1 MNQGVRGDRIMRD
14 WSPEV
19 TAVYRPLQWE
29 KACPRDAPDCSIVWV
44 LGSIIV
50 FSMKRQIC
58 SYDMVAVPS
67 SSYTVTDAE
76 GDMYLCNSR
85 CLCIWAVMLVT
96 KHNLPESERD
106 RSFVITNPVGK
117 RRSFDK
123 LIDLAQWAAANA
135 LGKPESEWLMNGR
148 DVE

>member
-1 MNQGVRGDRIMRD
+1 
-14 WSPEV
+14 
-19 TAVYRPLQWE
+19 
-29 KACPRDAPDCSIVWV
+29 
-44 LGSIIV
+44 
-50 FSMKRQIC
+50 MKRQIC
-58 SYDMVAVPS
+58 SYDMVALPS
-67 SSYTVTDAE
+67 NSYTVTDAK

-106 RSFVITNPVGK
+106 HSFMLTDPV
-117 RRSFDK
+117 
-123 LIDLAQWAAANA
+123 ANA

>member
-1 MNQGVRGDRIMRD
+1 MSFRLNHQVLYEETDLLLRYGR
-14 WSPEV
+14 
-19 TAVYRPLQWE
+19 
-29 KACPRDAPDCSIVWV
+29 CSFE
-44 LGSIIV
+44 LLHG
-50 FSMKRQIC
+50 
-58 SYDMVAVPS
+58 
-67 SSYTVTDAE
+67 TDAE

-106 RSFVITNPVGK
+106 RSFVVTNSVGK
-117 RRSFDK
+117 KRSFDK
-123 LIDLAQWAAANA
+123 LMDLAQWAAANA

>member
-1 MNQGVRGDRIMRD
+1 MSFKLNHQ
-14 WSPEV
+14 
-19 TAVYRPLQWE
+19 
-29 KACPRDAPDCSIVWV
+29 V
-44 LGSIIV
+44 LYEETDLFLRYG
-50 FSMKRQIC
+50 RC
-58 SYDMVAVPS
+58 PS

-106 RSFVITNPVGK
+106 RSFVVTNPLGK
-117 RRSFDK
+117 KRSFDK

-135 LGKPESEWLMNGR
+135 LGKPKCEWLMNGR

>member
-1 MNQGVRGDRIMRD
+1 
-14 WSPEV
+14 
-19 TAVYRPLQWE
+19 
-29 KACPRDAPDCSIVWV
+29 
-44 LGSIIV
+44 
-50 FSMKRQIC
+50 MKRQIC

-76 GDMYLCNSR
+76 GEMYLCNSR

-106 RSFVITNPVGK
+106 RSFVVTNPVGK
-117 RRSFDK
+117 KRSFDK
-123 LIDLAQWAAANA
+123 LMDLAQWAAANA
-135 LGKPESEWLMNGR
+135 LGKAESEWLMNGR

>member
-1 MNQGVRGDRIMRD
+1 
-14 WSPEV
+14 
-19 TAVYRPLQWE
+19 
-29 KACPRDAPDCSIVWV
+29 
-44 LGSIIV
+44 
-50 FSMKRQIC
+50 MKRQIC

-67 SSYTVTDAE
+67 GSYTVTDAE

-106 RSFVITNPVGK
+106 RSFVVTNPVGK
-117 RRSFDK
+117 KRSFDK
-123 LIDLAQWAAANA
+123 LMDLAQWAAANA

-148 DVE
+148 EVELLDLGGSIEAAARVYLYLTRASGDCA